1 MMRIYFQTLSKF
13 ILEIYVKKSIFHL
26 KIKNRYYERCEVL
39 VIELVNN
46 MFQSARIKL
55 TGWYLLIIM
64 FISIAFSVVIYHQLT
79 QEISRFEQAQRFR
92 FEKNLRDFDLPTP
105 PNPNMRAMKILIEN
119 PELIEEIKER
129 VAITLV
135 IINGGILILAGGLSY
150 FLAGKTLSPIK
161 NMMDEQNRFI
171 SDASH
176 ELKTPLTS
184 LKTAMEVFLRGKKK
198 NLNDAKTII
207 GESIVEVNKLQSLSE
222 SLLQLAQYQNPNGH
236 TLSEQIL
243 ISDVVNKA
251 VSNIKPIAKKKN
263 IMIKTDVE
271 DRKIKGNKYS
281 LEDLFKILLDNAVKY
296 SQVNTSVSIISK
308 KTDGYI
314 EIEVKDQGIGIDDKD
329 LPRIFERFYRADIAR
344 TKNSHDGYGLGL
356 SIAKKIVE
364 IHHGSIGVKSKVKQE
379 TTFIVRLP
387 IKQTNRS
394 S

>member
-1 MMRIYFQTLSKF
+1 MSVSL
-13 ILEIYVKKSIFHL
+13 
-26 KIKNRYYERCEVL
+26 
-39 VIELVNN
+39 
-46 MFQSARIKL
+46 
-55 TGWYLLIIM
+55 
-64 FISIAFSVVIYHQLT
+64 AFSIVIYHQLT
-79 QEISRFEQAQRFR
+79 WEINRFEQAQRYG
-92 FEKNLRDFDLPTP
+92 FERRLRDFDLPIEADHNSRP
-105 PNPNMRAMKILIEN
+105 LRILIEN
-119 PELIEEIKER
+119 PELVEEIERR
-129 VAITLV
+129 VAVTLM
-135 IINGGILILAGGLSY
+135 IINGGILFMAGALSY
-150 FLAGKTLSPIK
+150 FLAGKTLQPIQD
-161 NMMDEQNRFI
+161 MMDEQNRFI

-236 TLSEQIL
+236 TLFEQIL

>member
-1 MMRIYFQTLSKF
+1 
-13 ILEIYVKKSIFHL
+13 
-26 KIKNRYYERCEVL
+26 L

-184 LKTAMEVFLRGKKK
+184 LKTAMEVFVRGKKK
-198 NLNDAKTII
+198 NLQESEAII
-207 GESIVEVNKLQSLSE
+207 RESMIEVNKLQSLSE
-222 SLLQLAQYQNPNGH
+222 SLLQLAQYQKPNGH
-236 TLSEQIL
+236 ISFEKINISEVINNA
-243 ISDVVNKA
+243 VN
-251 VSNIKPIAKKKN
+251 NIKPIAKKKN
-263 IMIKTDVE
+263 ITIKINAHDF
-271 DRKIKGNKYS
+271 KLNGNRYS
-281 LEDLFKILLDNAVKY
+281 LEDLLKILLDNSVKY
-296 SQVNTSVSIISK
+296 SPKGSVVNIITK
-308 KTDGYI
+308 KTDGHI
-314 EIEVKDQGIGIDDKD
+314 EIEVKDQGIGIDKKD
-329 LPRIFERFYRADIAR
+329 LPNIFDRFYRADIAR

-356 SIAKKIVE
+356 SIAKKIAE
-364 IHHGSIGVKSKVKQE
+364 LHHGSITVTSKVNKGSC
-379 TTFIVRLP
+379 FVILLP
-387 IKQTNRS
+387 IKQGINT
-394 S
+394 

>member
-1 MMRIYFQTLSKF
+1 M
-13 ILEIYVKKSIFHL
+13 FH
-26 KIKNRYYERCEVL
+26 
-39 VIELVNN
+39 
-46 MFQSARIKL
+46 SARIKL

-64 FISIAFSVVIYHQLT
+64 SVSLAFSIVIYHQLT
-79 QEISRFEQAQRFR
+79 WEINRFEQAQRYG
-92 FEKNLRDFDLPTP
+92 FERRLRDFDLPIEADHNSRP
-105 PNPNMRAMKILIEN
+105 LRILIEN
-119 PELIEEIKER
+119 PELVEEIERR
-129 VAITLV
+129 VAVTLM
-135 IINGGILILAGGLSY
+135 IINGGILFMAGALSY
-150 FLAGKTLSPIK
+150 FLAGKTLQPIQD
-161 NMMDEQNRFI
+161 MMDEQNRFI

-236 TLSEQIL
+236 TLFEQIL

>member
-1 MMRIYFQTLSKF
+1 M
-13 ILEIYVKKSIFHL
+13 FH
-26 KIKNRYYERCEVL
+26 
-39 VIELVNN
+39 
-46 MFQSARIKL
+46 SARIKL

-64 FISIAFSVVIYHQLT
+64 SVSLAFSIVIYHQLT
-79 QEISRFEQAQRFR
+79 WEINRFEQAQRYG
-92 FEKNLRDFDLPTP
+92 FERRLRDFDLPIEADHNSRP
-105 PNPNMRAMKILIEN
+105 LRILIEN
-119 PELIEEIKER
+119 PELVEEIKRR
-129 VAITLV
+129 VAVTLM
-135 IINGGILILAGGLSY
+135 IINGGILFMAGALSY
-150 FLAGKTLSPIK
+150 FLAGKTLQPIQD
-161 NMMDEQNRFI
+161 MMDEQNRFI

-236 TLSEQIL
+236 TLFEQIL